1 MNLKNL
7 NTKKH
12 PKYSNMIRRIII
24 SYTVFVIVALSL
36 LIYIY
41 INETENSKQQYW
53 KQNKTIFQSSLL
65 LFDNNLII
73 IDSYCRQLIQNTD
86 FSRLVLMPGPEAKF
100 FYTYAARSKNS
111 LPAQLYSY
119 SQLPIDTFY
128 IYLKNYGYI
137 LSTNKFTTAN
147 AYYESSLRANP
158 QNFSKWEDNLTSVSG
173 NGTFHTGFYNTVN
186 YTQPYAYSLD
196 LSALTYKQVAA
207 SISFEF
213 NTQKLKNIFSSLPLL
228 DSGYIVAIDDD
239 GQQQFFLTNNEN
251 LQPDVE
257 LLTSLHYKTDFA
269 TFSATE
275 KMNVT
280 RADSSFHNW
289 HFYLVQPT
297 AICQTNFETYR
308 VVFIAFMILLSAICI
323 WIILKL
329 TSNHMNPVFQLD
341 SRLNEVTRSQNQL
354 QEVVDLQ
361 RPYVSK
367 SYLRDILLGKISTSA
382 ELSYITDYLQLAN
395 KQLRFQVIF
404 INFYHIDDV
413 QYLDNG
419 KNLQD
424 IVQEYVIAQLQ
435 EYALPYTYSAAERSL
450 ALLLHYNENTPNILL
465 TLQEKFLHIHNF
477 FLEQY
482 SLWIFCGV
490 GLATSRLNNVWESY
504 QQAQDMIH
512 YGSKNYIFLL
522 YEMKQKD
529 SRSFYY
535 PPELSTKMTH
545 FITTN
550 NHTQVVELFHFI
562 HQENIEDRSLPV
574 HLLNFLLSDIRNTLI
589 KVRFS
594 VTDNTEEHQQ
604 ILKKLDQRFKEPLT
618 FTLCENIALELCE
631 LYSTQKQS
639 CDIIGNTIN
648 YIKENFKDPSLGL
661 NKISDEFQI
670 SESYFSHMFK
680 ERTGVNFSV
689 YLEDL
694 RLTQAI
700 YLLKETNSNLS
711 SLYLDV
717 GYNSASTFRRVFK
730 KRYGISPSTF
740 RDTLS

>member
-7 NTKKH
+7 NTRKH

-41 INETENSKQQYW
+41 ISETEKSKEQYW

-73 IDSYCRQLIQNTD
+73 IDSYCRQLIQNAD

-100 FYTYAARSKNS
+100 FYTYAARSINS

-147 AYYESSLRANP
+147 SYYESSLRANS

-173 NGTFHTGFYNTVN
+173 NGTFHVGFYNTVN
-186 YTQPYAYSLD
+186 YTHPYAYSLD

-213 NTQKLKNIFSSLPLL
+213 NTQKLKNIFSSSPLL

-239 GQQQFFLTNNEN
+239 GQQQFFLANNEN

-257 LLTSLHYKTDFA
+257 LLTSLNYKADFA
-269 TFSATE
+269 TFTDTE

-308 VVFIAFMILLSAICI
+308 IVFIAFMILLSAICI

-341 SRLNEVTRSQNQL
+341 NRLNEVTRSQNQL

-361 RPYVSK
+361 HPYISK
-367 SYLRDILLGKISTSA
+367 SYLRDILLGKISTPA
-382 ELSYITDYLQLAN
+382 ELSYITNYLQLTD
-395 KQLRFQVIF
+395 KQLQFQVIY

-413 QYLDNG
+413 LYLDDN
-419 KNLQD
+419 NNIQD
-424 IVQEYVIAQLQ
+424 IIQEYVITALQ
-435 EYALPYTYSAAERSL
+435 EYTLPYTYSSMERSL
-450 ALLLHYNENTPNILL
+450 ALLLYYKKDVPNFIL
-465 TLQEKFLHIHNF
+465 TLQEKFLHIHEF

-482 SLWIFCGV
+482 SLWVFCGV
-490 GLATSRLNNVWESY
+490 GSATSRLNNVWESY

-522 YEMKQKD
+522 YEMRPKD
-529 SRSFYY
+529 SLSFYY

-550 NHTQVVELFHFI
+550 NHTQVVELFHLI

-574 HLLNFLLSDIRNTLI
+574 HLLNFLLSDIRNSLI

-594 VTDNTEEHQQ
+594 ITSNLEENKCL
-604 ILKKLDQRFKEPLT
+604 LKKLDQQFKEPLT
-618 FTLCENIALELCE
+618 FTLCENIALGLCE
-631 LYSTQKQS
+631 LYSTKKES
-639 CDIIGNTIN
+639 NDIIGNTII
-648 YIKENFKDPSLGL
+648 YIKENFKNPSLGL

-694 RLTQAI
+694 RLTEAI
-700 YLLKETNSNLS
+700 RLLKETHSNLS

-740 RDTLS
+740 RDTL